1 MGAQAKD
8 IASWLKE
15 DAPLASPSDLA
26 EAIEQHPY
34 ASILH
39 FAYLRALQNEDS
51 YKFPAQLHR
60 TALSAMDRQALLDW
74 AESPLIPVEVQ
85 AAAWKEAQKPASA
98 EPSPEPASSSAAP
111 AASPSQPSL
120 ESPALEA
127 PKAEQAPKPSP
138 HATPTEVAAPKSA
151 SAPVPTPAPTPV
163 KPAEP
168 KPVAPKPA
176 AATDLSNI
184 NLDALPPA
192 VRDQILRSRAIQ
204 EKMGKAPVVKP
215 APAPEKKAAAAPVKT
230 APSEPKVDV
239 PATRA
244 QKEVAP
250 QTPPASAVPAPTPV
264 PAEPVKPVPSVQ
276 EEPLATVPEPEKTAE
291 PKPLEEKPKESAPKP
306 SETVGAVPAPEVKTF
321 TPDPSLS
328 PFANFLA
335 GLKDES
341 AAAAV
346 PDSQRDPAME
356 RAILE
361 QFLEINPKI
370 KPVRDAPLGENLAL
384 RTPNV
389 SGLVTETLANHY
401 YDQGMYKKAIQ
412 AYEILKLKVPEKSV
426 IFAARISEMRKS
438 QSSTK

>member
-85 AAAWKEAQKPASA
+85 AAAWKEAQKPASS
-98 EPSPEPASSSAAP
+98 EPSPEPTSSSAAP
-111 AASPSQPSL
+111 AVSPSQPSL

-138 HATPTEVAAPKSA
+138 QATPTEVSAPK

-163 KPAEP
+163 KPAEL

-176 AATDLSNI
+176 AVTDLSNI

-192 VRDQILRSRAIQ
+192 VREQILRSRAIQ
-204 EKMGKAPVVKP
+204 EKMGKTPVEKP
-215 APAPEKKAAAAPVKT
+215 APAPEKKVESAPVET
-230 APSEPKVDV
+230 TPSAPKVDV
-239 PATRA
+239 PATHA

-250 QTPPASAVPAPTPV
+250 KTPPASAAPAPTHAS
-264 PAEPVKPVPSVQ
+264 AEPEKPVPSVK
-276 EEPLATVPEPEKTAE
+276 EEPLAKVPEPEKTVE
-291 PKPLEEKPKESAPKP
+291 PKPLKEKPEEAAPTSIEKA
-306 SETVGAVPAPEVKTF
+306 VAVPAPEVKTF

-370 KPVRDAPLGENLAL
+370 KPVRDARLGENLAL

-401 YDQGMYKKAIQ
+401 YDQGMHEKAIQ

>member
-1 MGAQAKD
+1 MGAQAID

-15 DAPLASPSDLA
+15 DAPLVSSADLA

-85 AAAWKEAQKPASA
+85 AAAWKEAQKPASL
-98 EPSPEPASSSAAP
+98 ELSPESEASPAAP
-111 AASPSQPSL
+111 LASPSQPSL

-138 HATPTEVAAPKSA
+138 QATPTEVSAPKSA
-151 SAPVPTPAPTPV
+151 SVPVPTPAPTPV

-168 KPVAPKPA
+168 KPVTPKPA
-176 AATDLSNI
+176 AATDLSSI
-184 NLDALPPA
+184 NLEALPPA
-192 VRDQILRSRAIQ
+192 VREQILRSRAIQ
-204 EKMGKAPVVKP
+204 EKMGKAPVP
-215 APAPEKKAAAAPVKT
+215 TAASTPEKKTEAAPIET
-230 APSEPKVDV
+230 APSAPKVDV
-239 PATRA
+239 QDTRA
-244 QKEVAP
+244 QKEVPA
-250 QTPPASAVPAPTPV
+250 QGPPASAMPAPAS
-264 PAEPVKPVPSVQ
+264 AEPSEPVSSVKV
-276 EEPLATVPEPEKTAE
+276 EPLGTVPEPVKTAE
-291 PKPLEEKPKESAPKP
+291 PKALEEKPKEAAPKP
-306 SETVGAVPAPEVKTF
+306 MEKGVGVPAPEATRF
-321 TPDPSLS
+321 IPDPSLS

-341 AAAAV
+341 VAAAV
-346 PDSQRDPAME
+346 PNSQRDPAME

-370 KPVRDAPLGENLAL
+370 KPVRGAPLGENLAL

-401 YDQGMYKKAIQ
+401 YDQGMHEKAIQ
-412 AYEILKLKVPEKSV
+412 AYEILKLKVPEKSA
-426 IFAARISEMRKS
+426 IFAARISEMRKT

>member
-1 MGAQAKD
+1 
-8 IASWLKE
+8 
-15 DAPLASPSDLA
+15 
-26 EAIEQHPY
+26 
-34 ASILH
+34 
-39 FAYLRALQNEDS
+39 LQNEDS

-85 AAAWKEAQKPASA
+85 AAAWKEAQKPASS
-98 EPSPEPASSSAAP
+98 EPSPEPTSSSAAP
-111 AASPSQPSL
+111 AVSPSQPSL

-138 HATPTEVAAPKSA
+138 QATPTEVSAPK

-163 KPAEP
+163 KPAEL

-176 AATDLSNI
+176 AVTDLSNI

-192 VRDQILRSRAIQ
+192 VREQILRSLAIQ
-204 EKMGKAPVVKP
+204 EKMGKTPVEKP
-215 APAPEKKAAAAPVKT
+215 APAPEKKVESAPVET
-230 APSEPKVDV
+230 TPSAPKVDV
-239 PATRA
+239 PATHA

-250 QTPPASAVPAPTPV
+250 KTPPASAAPAPTPAS
-264 PAEPVKPVPSVQ
+264 AEPEKPVPSVK
-276 EEPLATVPEPEKTAE
+276 EEPLAKVPEPEKTVE
-291 PKPLEEKPKESAPKP
+291 PKPLKEKPEEAAPTSIEKA
-306 SETVGAVPAPEVKTF
+306 VAVPAPEVKTF

-370 KPVRDAPLGENLAL
+370 KPVRDARLGENLAL

-401 YDQGMYKKAIQ
+401 YDQGMHEKAIQ

>member
-1 MGAQAKD
+1 
-8 IASWLKE
+8 
-15 DAPLASPSDLA
+15 
-26 EAIEQHPY
+26 
-34 ASILH
+34 
-39 FAYLRALQNEDS
+39 
-51 YKFPAQLHR
+51 
-60 TALSAMDRQALLDW
+60 
-74 AESPLIPVEVQ
+74 
-85 AAAWKEAQKPASA
+85 
-98 EPSPEPASSSAAP
+98 
-111 AASPSQPSL
+111 
-120 ESPALEA
+120 
-127 PKAEQAPKPSP
+127 
-138 HATPTEVAAPKSA
+138 
-151 SAPVPTPAPTPV
+151 
-163 KPAEP
+163 
-168 KPVAPKPA
+168 
-176 AATDLSNI
+176 LSNI

-204 EKMGKAPVVKP
+204 EKMGKAPVVQP
-215 APAPEKKAAAAPVKT
+215 APAPEKKAAKASIEK

-239 PATRA
+239 PATDA

-250 QTPPASAVPAPTPV
+250 QTPPASTVPAPTPV
-264 PAEPVKPVPSVQ
+264 RAEPVKPVPSVQ

-291 PKPLEEKPKESAPKP
+291 PKPLEEKPKEAAPKP
-306 SETVGAVPAPEVKTF
+306 SETVGAVPAPDFKTF

-401 YDQGMYKKAIQ
+401 YDQGMHEKAIQ
-412 AYEILKLKVPEKSV
+412 AYEILKLKVPEKSA
-426 IFAARISEMRKS
+426 IFAARISEMRKT

>member
-1 MGAQAKD
+1 
-8 IASWLKE
+8 
-15 DAPLASPSDLA
+15 
-26 EAIEQHPY
+26 
-34 ASILH
+34 
-39 FAYLRALQNEDS
+39 
-51 YKFPAQLHR
+51 
-60 TALSAMDRQALLDW
+60 
-74 AESPLIPVEVQ
+74 
-85 AAAWKEAQKPASA
+85 
-98 EPSPEPASSSAAP
+98 
-111 AASPSQPSL
+111 
-120 ESPALEA
+120 
-127 PKAEQAPKPSP
+127 
-138 HATPTEVAAPKSA
+138 
-151 SAPVPTPAPTPV
+151 
-163 KPAEP
+163 
-168 KPVAPKPA
+168 
-176 AATDLSNI
+176 LSNI

-264 PAEPVKPVPSVQ
+264 PAETVKAVPSVQ

-346 PDSQRDPAME
+346 PNSQRDPAME

-401 YDQGMYKKAIQ
+401 YDQGMHEKAIQ

>member
-111 AASPSQPSL
+111 VVSPSKSSP
-120 ESPALEA
+120 ESAAPVS
-127 PKAEQAPKPSP
+127 PKAVQAPKPAP
-138 HATPTEVAAPKSA
+138 QAAPTEASAPKSA

-163 KPAEP
+163 KPAD
-168 KPVAPKPA
+168 PKPA

-215 APAPEKKAAAAPVKT
+215 ALAPEKKAATAPVET

-239 PATRA
+239 PATHA

-250 QTPPASAVPAPTPV
+250 QTTPASTVPAPTPV
-264 PAEPVKPVPSVQ
+264 PAEPVKAVPSVQ
-276 EEPLATVPEPEKTAE
+276 EEPLAKVPEPEKTAE
-291 PKPLEEKPKESAPKP
+291 PKPLEEKPKEAAPKP
-306 SETVGAVPAPEVKTF
+306 SETVGAVPAPDVKTF

-401 YDQGMYKKAIQ
+401 YDQGMHEKAIQ

>member
-85 AAAWKEAQKPASA
+85 AAAWKEAQKPASS
-98 EPSPEPASSSAAP
+98 EPSPEPTSSSAAP
-111 AASPSQPSL
+111 AVSPSQPSL

-138 HATPTEVAAPKSA
+138 QATPTEVSAPK

-163 KPAEP
+163 KPAEL

-176 AATDLSNI
+176 AVTDLSNI

-192 VRDQILRSRAIQ
+192 VREQILRSLAIQ
-204 EKMGKAPVVKP
+204 EKMGKTPVEKP
-215 APAPEKKAAAAPVKT
+215 APAPEKKVESAPVET
-230 APSEPKVDV
+230 TPSAPKVDV
-239 PATRA
+239 PATHA

-250 QTPPASAVPAPTPV
+250 KTPPASAAPAPTPAS
-264 PAEPVKPVPSVQ
+264 AEPEKPVPSVK
-276 EEPLATVPEPEKTAE
+276 EEPLAKVPEPEKTVE
-291 PKPLEEKPKESAPKP
+291 PKPLKEKPEEAAPTSIEKA
-306 SETVGAVPAPEVKTF
+306 VAVPAPEVKTF

-370 KPVRDAPLGENLAL
+370 KPVRDARLGENLAL

-401 YDQGMYKKAIQ
+401 YDQGMHEKAIQ

>member
-15 DAPLASPSDLA
+15 DAPLVSSADLA

-85 AAAWKEAQKPASA
+85 AAAWKEAQKPASPELRA
-98 EPSPEPASSSAAP
+98 ESEASPAAP
-111 AASPSQPSL
+111 LASPSQPSP
-120 ESPALEA
+120 ERSVPASPKGVEA
-127 PKAEQAPKPSP
+127 PKPAAK
-138 HATPTEVAAPKSA
+138 AAPTEIHVHKPA
-151 SAPVPTPAPTPV
+151 PTPAPS
-163 KPAEP
+163 PAPSAVSPAAP
-168 KPVAPKPA
+168 KPVVVKPA
-176 AATDLSNI
+176 AATDLSSI

-192 VRDQILRSRAIQ
+192 VREQILRSRAIQ
-204 EKMGKAPVVKP
+204 EKMGKAPIPTAASTPEKKTEAAPIETAPSAPKVEMPDRNPQKEVPTQAPTVSTIP
-215 APAPEKKAAAAPVKT
+215 APAT
-230 APSEPKVDV
+230 
-239 PATRA
+239 
-244 QKEVAP
+244 
-250 QTPPASAVPAPTPV
+250 
-264 PAEPVKPVPSVQ
+264 AEPAKTVPSVKA
-276 EEPLATVPEPEKTAE
+276 EPLVAVPESVKTAE
-291 PKPLEEKPKESAPKP
+291 PKALEEKPKEAAPKP
-306 SETVGAVPAPEVKTF
+306 MEKGVAVPAPEVKTF

-328 PFANFLA
+328 SFANFLA

-346 PDSQRDPAME
+346 PGSQRDAAME

-401 YDQGMYKKAIQ
+401 YDQGMHEKAIQ
-412 AYEILKLKVPEKSV
+412 AYEILKLKVPEKSA
-426 IFAARISEMRKS
+426 IFAARISEMRKT

>member
-15 DAPLASPSDLA
+15 DAPLVSSADLA

-85 AAAWKEAQKPASA
+85 AAAWKEAQKPAS
-98 EPSPEPASSSAAP
+98 PEPRAESEASPAAP
-111 AASPSQPSL
+111 LASPSQPGPEPSVPA
-120 ESPALEA
+120 SPKGVEA
-127 PKAEQAPKPSP
+127 PKPAAK
-138 HATPTEVAAPKSA
+138 AAPTEI
-151 SAPVPTPAPTPV
+151 PVQKPAPTPAPSPAPSAVSPV
-163 KPAEP
+163 AP
-168 KPVAPKPA
+168 KPVVVKPA
-176 AATDLSNI
+176 AATDLSSI
-184 NLDALPPA
+184 NLEALPPA
-192 VRDQILRSRAIQ
+192 VREQILRSRAIQ
-204 EKMGKAPVVKP
+204 EKMGKAPVPTAAPTPEKKTEAAPIETAPSAPKVEMPDRSPQKEVSTQAPTVSTIP
-215 APAPEKKAAAAPVKT
+215 APAPAE
-230 APSEPKVDV
+230 
-239 PATRA
+239 
-244 QKEVAP
+244 
-250 QTPPASAVPAPTPV
+250 
-264 PAEPVKPVPSVQ
+264 PAEPVSSVKV
-276 EEPLATVPEPEKTAE
+276 EPLGTVPEPVKTPE
-291 PKPLEEKPKESAPKP
+291 PKALEEKPKEAAPKP
-306 SETVGAVPAPEVKTF
+306 MEKGVAVSAPEVKTF

-328 PFANFLA
+328 SFANFLA

-346 PDSQRDPAME
+346 PGSQRDPVME

-401 YDQGMYKKAIQ
+401 YDQGMHEKAIQ
-412 AYEILKLKVPEKSV
+412 AYEILKLKVPEKSA
-426 IFAARISEMRKS
+426 IFAARISEMRKT

>member
-85 AAAWKEAQKPASA
+85 AAAWKEAQKPASS
-98 EPSPEPASSSAAP
+98 EPSPEPTSSSAAP
-111 AASPSQPSL
+111 AVSPSQPSL

-138 HATPTEVAAPKSA
+138 QATPTEVSAPK

-163 KPAEP
+163 KPAEL

-176 AATDLSNI
+176 AVTDLSNI

-192 VRDQILRSRAIQ
+192 VREQILRSRAIQ
-204 EKMGKAPVVKP
+204 EKMGKTPVEKP
-215 APAPEKKAAAAPVKT
+215 APAPEKKVESAPVET
-230 APSEPKVDV
+230 TPSAPKVDV
-239 PATRA
+239 PATHA

-250 QTPPASAVPAPTPV
+250 KTPPASAAPAPTPAS
-264 PAEPVKPVPSVQ
+264 AEPEKPVPSVK
-276 EEPLATVPEPEKTAE
+276 EEPLAKVPEPEKTVE
-291 PKPLEEKPKESAPKP
+291 PKPLKEKPEEAAPTSIEKA
-306 SETVGAVPAPEVKTF
+306 VAVPAPEVKTF

-370 KPVRDAPLGENLAL
+370 KPVRDARLGENLAL

-401 YDQGMYKKAIQ
+401 YDQGMHEKAIQ

>member
-98 EPSPEPASSSAAP
+98 EPSPEPTSSSAAP
-111 AASPSQPSL
+111 AVSPSQPSL

-138 HATPTEVAAPKSA
+138 QATPTEVSAPK

-163 KPAEP
+163 KPAEL

-176 AATDLSNI
+176 AVTDLSNI

-192 VRDQILRSRAIQ
+192 VREQILRSRAIQ
-204 EKMGKAPVVKP
+204 EKMGKTPVEKP
-215 APAPEKKAAAAPVKT
+215 APAPEKKVESAPVET
-230 APSEPKVDV
+230 TPSAPKVDV
-239 PATRA
+239 PATHA

-250 QTPPASAVPAPTPV
+250 KTPPASAAPAPTPAS
-264 PAEPVKPVPSVQ
+264 AEPEKPVPSVK
-276 EEPLATVPEPEKTAE
+276 EEPLAKVPEPEKTVE
-291 PKPLEEKPKESAPKP
+291 PKPLKEKPEEAAPTSIEKA
-306 SETVGAVPAPEVKTF
+306 VAVPAPEVKTF

-370 KPVRDAPLGENLAL
+370 KPVRDARLGENLAL

-401 YDQGMYKKAIQ
+401 YDQGMHEKAIQ

>member
-1 MGAQAKD
+1 M
-8 IASWLKE
+8 KE
-15 DAPLASPSDLA
+15 DAPLVSSADLA

-85 AAAWKEAQKPASA
+85 AAAWKEAQKPASL
-98 EPSPEPASSSAAP
+98 ELSPESEASPAAP
-111 AASPSQPSL
+111 LASPSQPSS
-120 ESPALEA
+120 ESSAPAS
-127 PKAEQAPKPSP
+127 PKGVEP
-138 HATPTEVAAPKSA
+138 PKSA
-151 SAPVPTPAPTPV
+151 TKAAPAEIPVQKTAPTPAPG
-163 KPAEP
+163 PAPSAASPEAP
-168 KPVAPKPA
+168 KPVVVKPA
-176 AATDLSNI
+176 AATDLSSI
-184 NLDALPPA
+184 NLEALPPA
-192 VRDQILRSRAIQ
+192 VREQILRSRAIQ
-204 EKMGKAPVVKP
+204 EKMGKAPVP
-215 APAPEKKAAAAPVKT
+215 TAASTPEKKVESAPVET
-230 APSEPKVDV
+230 APSAPKVDV
-239 PATRA
+239 QDTRA
-244 QKEVAP
+244 QKEVPA
-250 QTPPASAVPAPTPV
+250 QGPPASAMPAPASAE
-264 PAEPVKPVPSVQ
+264 PAEPLSSVKG
-276 EEPLATVPEPEKTAE
+276 EPLGTLLEPVKTAE
-291 PKPLEEKPKESAPKP
+291 PKALEEKPKEAAPEPMEKG
-306 SETVGAVPAPEVKTF
+306 VGVPAPEATRF

-335 GLKDES
+335 GLKDKS

-370 KPVRDAPLGENLAL
+370 KPVRGAPLGENLAL

-401 YDQGMYKKAIQ
+401 YDQGMHEKAIQ
-412 AYEILKLKVPEKSV
+412 AYEILKLKVPEKSA
-426 IFAARISEMRKS
+426 IFAARISEMRKT